1 MALSRTPES
10 NKTGV
15 LLVNLGSPDAPT
27 TSALRRYLREF
38 LSDPRVV
45 NIPRFIWWLILNCL
59 VLPFRPGKSVKAYRK
74 IWTEQG
80 SPLVVNS
87 TCLGKEIAVQLDD
100 SIQVAVAMR
109 YGKPSIGSKLDTLK
123 KDQIRRLIVLPL
135 YPQYSSTTT
144 ASVFDETFALLSQWE
159 QLPALNFINDYHL
172 NFAYIQAVANSI
184 TDFWNQYTRGEILL
198 MSFHGLPANSLK
210 LGDPYF
216 HQCHA
221 SASLIAEKLG
231 LHEKRWQI
239 VFQSRFGKAEWLKP
253 YCVEV
258 LQQLPQQGI
267 KKIDIVCPGFSVDC
281 LETLEEI
288 AITNKKVFIQAGGQ
302 SYQYISA
309 LNATRSHADAL
320 INVINE
326 SCQGIT

>member
-1 MALSRTPES
+1 MVLSRTPES

-15 LLVNLGSPDAPT
+15 LLINLGSPDAPT

-45 NIPRFIWWLILNCL
+45 NIPRFIWWLILNFL
-59 VLPFRPGKSVKAYRK
+59 VLPIRPGKSVKAYRK

-80 SPLVVNS
+80 SPLVVTS
-87 TCLGKEIAVQLDD
+87 VRLGKEIAEQLGDTT
-100 SIQVAVAMR
+100 QVEVAMR
-109 YGKPSIGSKLDTLK
+109 YGKPSIRSKLDTLK
-123 KDQIRRLIVLPL
+123 RDQIRKLIVLPL

-144 ASVFDETFALLSQWE
+144 ASVFDETFASLSQWK
-159 QLPALNFINDYHL
+159 QFPALNFINDYHL
-172 NFAYIQAVANSI
+172 NSAYIQAVADSI
-184 TDFWNQYTRGEILL
+184 TNFWKQHTAGEILL

-221 SASLIAEKLG
+221 SALLIAEKLG
-231 LHEKRWQI
+231 LHEKQWMI

-253 YCVEV
+253 YCVDV
-258 LQQLPQQGI
+258 LQQLPQQDI

-288 AITNKKVFIQAGGQ
+288 AITNKAIFMQAGGQ

-309 LNATRSHADAL
+309 LNATCSHADAL
-320 INVINE
+320 MNVINE